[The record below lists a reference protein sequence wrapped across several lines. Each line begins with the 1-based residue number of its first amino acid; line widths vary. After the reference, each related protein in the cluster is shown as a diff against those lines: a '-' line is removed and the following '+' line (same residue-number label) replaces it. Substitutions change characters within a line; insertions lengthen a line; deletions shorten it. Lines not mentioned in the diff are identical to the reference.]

1 MCEPDSSI
9 RAPNIF
15 HRSPGERVGRER
27 YSWSKGG
34 GRVWAVDCV
43 TQKVVQIIGDTKV
56 DLTCL
61 HWAAMA
67 DKEVE
72 LYFFYRP

>member
-1 MCEPDSSI
+1 MEQ
-9 RAPNIF
+9 
-15 HRSPGERVGRER
+15 GRR
-27 YSWSKGG
+27 Q
-34 GRVWAVDCV
+34 VWAVDCV